1 MPPLQQPPAPAD
13 TCLRG
18 HKLGRSSRASCC
30 SLGKFS
36 FPQPASRNK
45 QHTRDPQHQPEAIT
59 SLAGARGAG
68 QGGRAEGWIRL
79 CRAQTPLPLPLFEL
93 LVAVLAAE
101 APAFPG
107 PVPHVSAAAG
117 IAVAQPFCHRQRGL
131 LRHVCSERRGSEAQG
146 RTADIGDICL
156 PRADTRQHLPD
167 GATHPISA
175 TTVPLP

>member
-117 IAVAQPFCHRQRGL
+117 IAVAQPFCRRQRGL
-131 LRHVCSERRGSEAQG
+131 LRHVCGERRGSEAQG